1 MTSGIP
7 DLSRNQRSLAAIV
20 LTDAVDFSAHMSTN
34 EEHTLSLIQH
44 DLRLIETTCKT
55 FEGRVIKSTGDG
67 LLMCFA
73 SAVQAVS
80 CGLEIQRSLRENS
93 RNLSPN
99 QVLLHRI
106 GIHLGDVFFS
116 EDDVMGNGVNIAAR
130 LQTEAHPGELCISQ
144 VVYDVVRSRLS
155 LNATYVGS
163 LQLKNIQ
170 DPQSA
175 YHINPHEKPEAL
187 TPTEHMAETQMPES
201 TVVSRGQKLG
211 PGSKVGGRYTIQRVL
226 GQGGFGRSYLVEDT
240 QRFGELCVLKEF
252 FPSNTSK
259 KNLQKALDLFKREAK
274 TLYQINH
281 PQIPTFLACFAQ
293 QNRLFIVQ
301 EFIDGVTYSQ
311 LLRDRRLD
319 GEKFSEEEVIQ
330 WLMHMLQVLDYIHN
344 LGIVHRDISPDNI
357 IYSQARDLPV
367 LIDFGL
373 VNDAMTDI
381 LSDSSDEDSDNKS
394 ATMAGKFGYSP
405 PEQIRLGQC
414 FPASDLYALGVTAI
428 VLLTGKDPRDLLDR
442 YSLEWQWQQHVQV
455 SRAVADVL
463 RLLVEPKP
471 SDRFQTA
478 QAVLDQVIPLLS
490 ADQVSSPLPIW
501 NRTTRINLDAAGDAA
516 PQVSGPLQPGPPP
529 TILQDTTLID
539 QCRQELTRCIGP
551 MASMVLEDVVEQSPD
566 VDPETLVRNL
576 ATHISDPE
584 QAQQFIRAIRIPRT
598 NPSGPVSG
606 GTRSGNLSSSGLSSQ
621 RNGSL
626 ASGAPP
632 GPPPISRE
640 FLQRCQKTLATYV
653 GPMAEFLVEEA
664 LADAPQLDAQG
675 LVAQLAAE
683 IPDRSQAEAFQ
694 QQLSRL

>member
-20 LTDAVDFSAHMSTN
+20 LTDAVDFSAHMSTD
-34 EEHTLSLIQH
+34 EEYTLSLIQQ
-44 DLRLIETTCKT
+44 DLRLIETTCKA

-67 LLMCFA
+67 LLMCFS

-80 CGLEIQRSLRENS
+80 CGLEIQKSLRQNS
-93 RNLSPN
+93 QNLPPE

-155 LNATYVGS
+155 LNATHAGS

-175 YHINPHEKPEAL
+175 YHINPYEDAESL
-187 TPTEHMAETQMPES
+187 TSTEHIPETHIPEPMAVP
-201 TVVSRGQKLG
+201 RGQKLG
-211 PGSKVGGRYTIQRVL
+211 PGSKVGGRYTVQRVL

-252 FPSNTSK
+252 FPSNTSQ

-293 QNRLFIVQ
+293 QGRLFIVQ

-311 LLRDRRLD
+311 LLRSRRLD
-319 GEKFSEEEVIQ
+319 GEKFSEEEVVQ

-344 LGIVHRDISPDNI
+344 LGIVHRDISPDNV

-381 LSDSSDEDSDNKS
+381 LSDAADEDDGKTS

-442 YSLEWQWQQHVQV
+442 YSLEWRWQQHVQV
-455 SRAVADVL
+455 SGAVADVL

-478 QAVLDQVIPLLS
+478 QAVLDRVIPLLS
-490 ADQVSSPLPIW
+490 AGQASSPLPTW
-501 NRTTRINLDAAGDAA
+501 HRPSRIDLSEAGDAA

-529 TILQDTTLID
+529 TVLQNTPLID

-551 MASMVLEDVVEQSPD
+551 MATMVLEDVVEQSPD

-576 ATHISDPE
+576 ATHISDPQ
-584 QAQQFIRAIRIPRT
+584 QAQQFISAIRIPRT

-606 GTRSGNLSSSGLSSQ
+606 TPSGSSGLSSQ
-621 RNGSL
+621 RNSSMAGR
-626 ASGAPP
+626 PP
-632 GPPPISRE
+632 SGPPPISPE
-640 FLQRCQKTLATYV
+640 FLRRCQQTLATYV
-653 GPMAEFLVEEA
+653 GPMAEFLMEEA
-664 LADAPQLDAQG
+664 LADGPHLDAQG

-694 QQLSRL
+694 QQLSRV